1 MTTTDA
7 TMAWLLDSDPAVR
20 WQVERDLLGAEDAVW
35 QATRRRVATEGFGAA
50 LLAAQD
56 ADGRWAGG
64 AHFPGGFFESVGFT
78 PGKRNATLAGVA
90 EMGGGLAV
98 ALGLATGPAGAAL
111 TGNMVVASS
120 LHGFEKFYASDGG
133 PELPLAY
140 AAVGTA
146 LTLTG
151 AGRYSLDHLT
161 GDVLDKPWMRAV
173 AYVGAAAAAAAII
186 VARRNEL
193 ASRPDTP
200 EEVPAEAPDDAS

>member
-1 MTTTDA
+1 MSKSTDLG
-7 TMAWLLDSDPAVR
+7 LLV
-20 WQVERDLLGAEDAVW
+20 L
-35 QATRRRVATEGFGAA
+35 RVGFGAA
-50 LLAAQD
+50 AATHGAQKLL
-56 ADGRWAGG
+56 GWFGG
-64 AHFPGGFFESVGFT
+64 HGLEGTGGFFESVGFT
-78 PGKRNATLAGVA
+78 PGKRNATLSGIA
-90 EMGGGLAV
+90 ETGGGLAV

-140 AAVGTA
+140 AVVGSA

-161 GDVLDKPWMRAV
+161 GHVLDKPWMRVV
-173 AYVGAAAAAAAII
+173 AYVSAAGAAAAVI

-193 ASRPDTP
+193 ASRPAP
-200 EEVPAEAPDDAS
+200 EVDAEAAAEEAESPDAS